1 MGQSLDQDPEFER
14 SSFEQSCA
22 YCGARFEVFIS
33 RQAGSNE
40 EETYACPECAK
51 TYTVEA
57 ALPPL
62 VDLVAPRTDGRGAP
76 YQETMF

>member
-1 MGQSLDQDPEFER
+1 MGQAQENDPEFER

-22 YCGARFEVFIS
+22 YCGARLKVLVS
-33 RQAGSNE
+33 RQRDHNQDEAYE
-40 EETYACPECAK
+40 CPECNK
-51 TYTVEA
+51 GYTVSA

-62 VDLVAPRTDGRGAP
+62 VNLLLARRDGKNDG